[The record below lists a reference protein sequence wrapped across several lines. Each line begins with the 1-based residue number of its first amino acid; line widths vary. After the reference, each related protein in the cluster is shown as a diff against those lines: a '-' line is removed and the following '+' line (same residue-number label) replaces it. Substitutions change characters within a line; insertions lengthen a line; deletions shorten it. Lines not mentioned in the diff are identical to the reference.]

1 MGSEEAS
8 IEAIT
13 RHVQRA
19 NSIYKN
25 TGESSLFTNSVF
37 RLFSVRD
44 IYIYIYVLFR
54 LLSIHSTI
62 TVRLLVAMYN
72 GYLEIEF
79 GISTG
84 ALVRSDVRLR
94 KLLHLE
100 IV

>member
-44 IYIYIYVLFR
+44 IYLYIYVLFR
-54 LLSIHSTI
+54 LLSIHS